1 MAFAT
6 DDSTHAALVDFAR
19 ELYWPEEDVFMGGID
34 AAVSKLSSMDTP
46 EYIFVDLA
54 SSPAPLAEL
63 DKLSGV
69 CDPGTQVIA
78 IGEVNDI
85 SVFREMLDA
94 GIADYLLKPV
104 DPNRLKQAYEN
115 AHRRADPNV
124 AAQGSAKTLADVIVV
139 VGARGG
145 VGASMVACNMAWIL
159 GHETNKKVGLV
170 DLDPYYGNIAM
181 ALNLDVGRGLSEALE
196 APDRI
201 DAELIERTMTKEHD
215 NLRVL
220 GAEESLQ
227 NEVPMDS
234 MSIETLIEKL
244 RESFQIV
251 VVEAP
256 RGQMPAVKAAMRMA
270 THIIFTTD
278 YSVAGM
284 RDVIRLSGLANSVA
298 AGTKQIVVVNQGIG
312 GNSDVNAKDFEATTG
327 LPVDAEIPADAKGV
341 SLALNAGS
349 AISEVSGRS
358 PVAKAL
364 RKLCTALYPAG
375 GKNKAK
381 KGGFMSVFSKAG

>member
-1 MAFAT
+1 MAFAA

-19 ELYWPEEDVFMGGID
+19 ELYWPEEDVVMGGID

-54 SSPAPLAEL
+54 SSPAPLGEL

-104 DPNRLKQAYEN
+104 DQNRLKQAYEN
-115 AHRRADPNV
+115 AHRRADPNL

-145 VGASMVACNMAWIL
+145 VGASMVAANMAWIL
-159 GHETNKKVGLV
+159 GHETNRKVGLV

-244 RESFQIV
+244 RESFQV
-251 VVEAP
+251 VIVEAP

-298 AGTKQIVVVNQGIG
+298 AGTRQIVVANQGIV
-312 GNSDVNAKDFEATTG
+312 GNTDVNAKDFEATTG

-358 PVAKAL
+358 PVTKAL
-364 RKLCTALYPAG
+364 RKLCAALYPAG
-375 GKNKAK
+375 GKSKAK
-381 KGGFMSVFSKAG
+381 KGGFLSVFSKAG

>member
-1 MAFAT
+1 MAFAA
-6 DDSTHAALVDFAR
+6 DESTHAALVDFAR
-19 ELYWPEEDVFMGGID
+19 ELYWPEEDVVMGGVD
-34 AAVSKLSSMDTP
+34 AAVTKLSSMETP
-46 EYIFVDLA
+46 EYLFVDLA
-54 SSPAPLAEL
+54 SSPAPLGEL

-85 SVFREMLDA
+85 SVFRDMLDA

-104 DPNRLKQAYEN
+104 DANRLKQAYEN
-115 AHRRADPNV
+115 AHRRADP
-124 AAQGSAKTLADVIVV
+124 ATAGPGAIKTLADVVVV

-145 VGASMVACNMAWIL
+145 VGASMVAANMAWIL
-159 GHETNKKVGLV
+159 GHENGKKVGLV
-170 DLDPYYGNIAM
+170 DLDPYYGNIAL
-181 ALNLDVGRGLSEALE
+181 AFSLDVGRGLSEALE

-220 GAEESLQ
+220 GAEESMQ
-227 NEVPMDS
+227 NEVPLDS
-234 MSIETLIEKL
+234 MSVETLIEKL

-256 RGQMPAVKAAMRMA
+256 RGQLQVVKAAMRMA
-270 THIIFTTD
+270 TQILFVTD

-298 AGTKQIVVVNQGIG
+298 AGTKQVVVANHGA
-312 GNSDVNAKDFEATTG
+312 SPTTDVNAKDFEATTG
-327 LPVDAEIPADAKGV
+327 LPVDAEIPSDPKGV
-341 SLALNAGS
+341 AAAINAGAAIPQS
-349 AISEVSGRS
+349 AGRS
-358 PVAKAL
+358 SVVKAL
-364 RKLCTALYPAG
+364 RKLCTVLYPQAG
-375 GKNKAK
+375 KTKAK
-381 KGGFMSVFSKAG
+381 KGGFLSVFSKA

>member
-1 MAFAT
+1 MAFAA
-6 DDSTHAALVDFAR
+6 DKSTHAALINFAR
-19 ELYWPEEDVFMGGID
+19 ELYWPEEDVIMGGVD
-34 AAVSKLSSMDTP
+34 AAVSKLSGMDTP
-46 EYIFVDLA
+46 EYLFVDLA
-54 SSPAPLAEL
+54 SSAAPLGEL

-104 DPNRLKQAYEN
+104 DANRLKQAYEN
-115 AHRRADPNV
+115 AHRRADPTV
-124 AAQGSAKTLADVIVV
+124 AGPGTAKILADVIVV
-139 VGARGG
+139 VGSRGG
-145 VGASMVACNMAWIL
+145 VGSSMVASNMAWLL
-159 GHETNKKVGLV
+159 GHEKSRKVGLV

-181 ALNLDVGRGLSEALE
+181 AFSLDVGRGLSEALE

-220 GAEESLQ
+220 GAEESMQ

-244 RESFQIV
+244 RENFQIV
-251 VVEAP
+251 VVETP
-256 RGQMPAVKAAMRMA
+256 RGQVQAVKAAMRMA
-270 THIIFTTD
+270 THIIFVTD

-298 AGTKQIVVVNQGIG
+298 AGTRQLVVANQGAGAKTDI
-312 GNSDVNAKDFEATTG
+312 NAKDFEATTG

-341 SLALNAGS
+341 STAMNAGS
-349 AISEVSGRS
+349 AIAEAAGRS
-358 PVAKAL
+358 PVVKAL
-364 RKLCTALYPAG
+364 RKLCTELYPQG
-375 GKNKAK
+375 GKAK
-381 KGGFMSVFSKAG
+381 PKKNGFMSMFSKA

>member
-1 MAFAT
+1 MAFAA
-6 DDSTHAALVDFAR
+6 DEATHAALVDFAR
-19 ELYWPEEDVFMGGID
+19 ELYWPEEDVVMGGVD
-34 AAVSKLSSMDTP
+34 AAVSKLSTMETP
-46 EYIFVDLA
+46 EYLFVDLA
-54 SSPAPLAEL
+54 SSPSPLSEL

-85 SVFREMLDA
+85 SVFRDMLDA

-104 DPNRLKQAYEN
+104 DQNRLKQAYEN
-115 AHRRADPNV
+115 AHRRADPAV
-124 AAQGSAKTLADVIVV
+124 AAAGAIKTLADVVVV

-145 VGASMVACNMAWIL
+145 VGASMVASNMAWLL
-159 GHETNKKVGLV
+159 GHENGKKVGLV

-181 ALNLDVGRGLSEALE
+181 AFSLDVGRGLSEALE

-201 DAELIERTMTKEHD
+201 DSELIERTMIKEHD

-220 GAEESLQ
+220 GAEESMQ

-244 RESFQIV
+244 RESFQVV

-256 RGQMPAVKAAMRMA
+256 RGHLQAVKAAMRMA
-270 THIIFTTD
+270 THILFVTD
-278 YSVAGM
+278 YSVVGM

-298 AGTKQIVVVNQGIG
+298 AGTKQLVVANHGSTP
-312 GNSDVNAKDFEATTG
+312 NTDVNAKDFEATTG
-327 LPVDAEIPADAKGV
+327 LPVDAEIPSDSKSV
-341 SLALNAGS
+341 SLAMNAGA
-349 AISEVSGRS
+349 AIPLAAGRS
-358 PVAKAL
+358 AVVKAL
-364 RKLCTALYPAG
+364 RKLCAVLYPQAG
-375 GKNKAK
+375 KAKAK
-381 KGGFMSVFSKAG
+381 KGSFLSVFSKAS